1 MTINRGDTLINLSR
15 AFAVLSA
22 ITVLAVTPAFAQ
34 ASYGTG
40 RAMAPH
46 TASPNSYG
54 TGSVR

>member
-54 TGSVR
+54 TG